1 MGFLSWRREEG
12 EDDFETISVEIPG
25 EEGPVD
31 SVPGKGDIVGASYDA
46 YDVNVTPGIDYEYKL
61 QDVPDDGSEGEFF
74 GPVTPVVNDTSSPT
88 PTSTPKPA
96 ATDTPTPTDD
106 PASTSTPT
114 PQPTATSPAP
124 TPTPYVMFQAD
135 QEDLSAGTCTT
146 LRWRVEYVYEAYLD
160 GQLVPSS
167 DTMTVCPCE
176 DETHTLRVIY
186 KDDTEEDFN
195 IALSVTGTCED
206 ASDATATATPFRV
219 TTATPGA
226 TATPFA
232 SPTATGTPDTDTPTL
247 TPSSTPSSIAET
259 DSPIATP
266 TAPATSRALA
276 EGDAATPAPSPSD
289 SPTRPPVEGET
300 TTSSARTQTPHQ
312 SVPARWWC
320 WNWPVAHRRG
330 HMAMELSTEPASV
343 RCHRYSILLAVGLLL
358 AGFILAG
365 CGARPTP
372 SPAIPATPPSQWTLA
387 VRADGPRWL
396 GADWWRAQGLDPA
409 TLSHENVRL
418 QQAGRDIPTR
428 WIDAPD
434 GPGLLFYG
442 QTTTDL
448 EDLGPAGAYTLT
460 LGAPGTPM
468 ASAPSLPLHAP
479 FQLTTTAT
487 LRRAPDLVY
496 RSTAPTTRPWFW
508 RSLFAPDA
516 LTLTLPLT
524 DAVPG
529 PVALSLR
536 VWGQSRAPQAPDHH
550 LRVLWDGVEVSD
562 HFWDGS
568 EMEAWTV
575 EGADLTTDGSE
586 SHTLVLDAPGDT
598 GAPVDVTWIDAIT
611 VTWTRNL
618 RFDGDNADW
627 ARWRATAA
635 SAACWEDLSDDAHL
649 LMVPSKSEGEVWHAK
664 VGDIATTEAGRRCLP
679 QELFGQGWIGRPE
692 AAPPRISSVRA
703 RRSPCPRC
711 WRPPT

>member
-1 MGFLSWRREEG
+1 MGGLLLIGCVFAGCSAR
-12 EDDFETISVEIPG
+12 S
-25 EEGPVD
+25 
-31 SVPGKGDIVGASYDA
+31 
-46 YDVNVTPGIDYEYKL
+46 
-61 QDVPDDGSEGEFF
+61 
-74 GPVTPVVNDTSSPT
+74 TSSP
-88 PTSTPKPA
+88 
-96 ATDTPTPTDD
+96 
-106 PASTSTPT
+106 
-114 PQPTATSPAP
+114 
-124 TPTPYVMFQAD
+124 
-135 QEDLSAGTCTT
+135 
-146 LRWRVEYVYEAYLD
+146 
-160 GQLVPSS
+160 
-167 DTMTVCPCE
+167 
-176 DETHTLRVIY
+176 
-186 KDDTEEDFN
+186 
-195 IALSVTGTCED
+195 
-206 ASDATATATPFRV
+206 
-219 TTATPGA
+219 
-226 TATPFA
+226 
-232 SPTATGTPDTDTPTL
+232 
-247 TPSSTPSSIAET
+247 SI
-259 DSPIATP
+259 
-266 TAPATSRALA
+266 PAT
-276 EGDAATPAPSPSD
+276 
-289 SPTRPPVEGET
+289 
-300 TTSSARTQTPHQ
+300 
-312 SVPARWWC
+312 
-320 WNWPVAHRRG
+320 
-330 HMAMELSTEPASV
+330 LS
-343 RCHRYSILLAVGLLL
+343 
-358 AGFILAG
+358 
-365 CGARPTP
+365 
-372 SPAIPATPPSQWTLA
+372 TPPSQWTLA

-442 QTTTDL
+442 QPTTDL
-448 EDLGPAGAYTLT
+448 GDLGLAGAYTLT
-460 LGAPGTPM
+460 LGAPGTSM

-479 FQLTTTAT
+479 FQVTTTAV
-487 LRRAPDLVY
+487 LRRAPNLVY
-496 RSTAPTTRPWFW
+496 RAAAPMTRPWFW

-635 SAACWEDLSDDAHL
+635 SAACWEHLSDDAHL

-679 QELFGQGWIGRPE
+679 QELFGQGWIGRPD
-692 AAPPRISSVRA
+692 AAPAPDLIRPRETLSMPALLATAYLIIAPREFHAPLAPLQAAREAEGLTATLVTPAQVYATFSEGLPTAQGIQKAVGVLHDRGQLRYLLLVGDAVADPLALWQQDRSQVPTGWVRTAVMGRTPSDHALVQGLDGEREGEPLVAVGRFPATTATEVAAMVERTLAWAPPPRPLLLVDNEPSFAALADDLADVAPADARISASEADARAKLLRWLRAESDRSVIIIYSGHGSLPMLGDEKLLTREDA
-703 RRSPCPRC
+703 GAWRSPTVVVAWTCLCANITHPTHAGLGEVWLRAPEGVAALVGPTGETTTAEQRPMALAFRRAWIDGARLGDALLQG
-711 WRPPT
+711 WRATPSRDAETSFILLGDPALPMQGHQDE